1 MDKVIIAIDGQASTG
16 KSTQA
21 KKIADHLGFKYRDS
35 GAYYRAITLY
45 LLNSNVNH
53 DLKISQEILNQ
64 ISIKQDYGE
73 GNFRIF
79 LNDDNVT
86 NKIRGHKVSLNV
98 SNYAKKP
105 EIRKFV
111 FDQLRNSAES
121 NSIVVD
127 GRDIGTKILPYAN
140 FKFFIDASIEI
151 RARRRLLEK
160 NISFLHENDEKCM
173 LQSLIR
179 EMKERDKLD
188 SSRIISPLVPAVDAH
203 VIDTSFIDADQ
214 LLLKVTKII
223 EGI

>member
-127 GRDIGTKILPYAN
+127 GRDIGTVVFPDAD
-140 FKFFIDASIEI
+140 FKFFLIAEPRI
-151 RARRRLLEK
+151 RAERRHKQIDDDSVKVDIIEEEIK
-160 NISFLHENDEKCM
+160 I
-173 LQSLIR
+173 
-179 EMKERDKLD
+179 RDKTD
-188 SSRIISPLVPAVDAH
+188 STREIAPLRKADDAFK
-203 VIDTSFIDADQ
+203 IDVSDLSIDE
-214 LLLKVTKII
+214 VFNKILQKI
-223 EGI
+223 KSG

>member
-1 MDKVIIAIDGQASTG
+1 MDKLIIAIDGQASTG

-21 KKIADHLGFKYRDS
+21 KKIADHLGFNYRDS
-35 GAYYRAITLY
+35 GAYYRAITLC

-64 ISIKQDYGE
+64 ISIKQDYSE

-86 NKIRGHKVSLNV
+86 NKIRGHKVSLSV

-127 GRDIGTKILPYAN
+127 GRDIGTVVFPDAD
-140 FKFFIDASIEI
+140 FKFFLIAEPRI
-151 RARRRLLEK
+151 RAERRHKQIDDDSVKVEIIEEEIK
-160 NISFLHENDEKCM
+160 I
-173 LQSLIR
+173 
-179 EMKERDKLD
+179 RDKTD
-188 SSRIISPLVPAVDAH
+188 STREIAPLRKADDAIK
-203 VIDTSFIDADQ
+203 IDVSDLTIDE
-214 LLLKVTKII
+214 VFNKILQKI
-223 EGI
+223 KSD

>member
-21 KKIADHLGFKYRDS
+21 KKIADHLGFNYRDS

-45 LLNSNVNH
+45 LLNSNLNH

-64 ISIKQDYGE
+64 ISIKQDYSE

-86 NKIRGHKVSLNV
+86 NKIRGHKVSLSV

-127 GRDIGTKILPYAN
+127 GRDIGTVVFPDAD
-140 FKFFIDASIEI
+140 FKFFLIAEPRI
-151 RARRRLLEK
+151 RAERRHKQIDDDSVKVDIIEEEIK
-160 NISFLHENDEKCM
+160 I
-173 LQSLIR
+173 
-179 EMKERDKLD
+179 RDKTD
-188 SSRIISPLVPAVDAH
+188 STREIAPLRKADDAFK
-203 VIDTSFIDADQ
+203 IDVSDLTIDE
-214 LLLKVTKII
+214 VFNKILQKI
-223 EGI
+223 KSD

>member
-21 KKIADHLGFKYRDS
+21 KKIADHLGFNYRDS

-45 LLNSNVNH
+45 LLNINVNH
-53 DLKISQEILNQ
+53 DLKISQDILNQ
-64 ISIKQDYGE
+64 ISIKQDYSE

-86 NKIRGHKVSLNV
+86 NKIRGHKVSLSV

-127 GRDIGTKILPYAN
+127 GRDIGTVVFPDAD
-140 FKFFIDASIEI
+140 FKFFLIAEPRI
-151 RARRRLLEK
+151 RAERRHKQIDDDSVKVDIIEEEIK
-160 NISFLHENDEKCM
+160 I
-173 LQSLIR
+173 
-179 EMKERDKLD
+179 RDKTD
-188 SSRIISPLVPAVDAH
+188 STREIAPLRKADDAFK
-203 VIDTSFIDADQ
+203 IDVSDLTIDE
-214 LLLKVTKII
+214 VFNKILQKI
-223 EGI
+223 KSDLIKN